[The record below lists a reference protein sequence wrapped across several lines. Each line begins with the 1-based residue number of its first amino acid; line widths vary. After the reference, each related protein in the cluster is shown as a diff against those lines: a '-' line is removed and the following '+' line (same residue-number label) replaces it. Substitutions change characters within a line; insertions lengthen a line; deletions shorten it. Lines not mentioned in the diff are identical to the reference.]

1 MGSLLG
7 WLLVL
12 LLGRF
17 PVPPLGHSV
26 LEFLGEEVRICIFKS
41 FLSDWNAAGPWTSD
55 SYLQITSLRKSPE
68 KNVPV
73 CLSKIF

>member
-26 LEFLGEEVRICIFKS
+26 LEFLGEEELHLYF
-41 FLSDWNAAGPWTSD
+41 
-55 SYLQITSLRKSPE
+55 
-68 KNVPV
+68 
-73 CLSKIF
+73 